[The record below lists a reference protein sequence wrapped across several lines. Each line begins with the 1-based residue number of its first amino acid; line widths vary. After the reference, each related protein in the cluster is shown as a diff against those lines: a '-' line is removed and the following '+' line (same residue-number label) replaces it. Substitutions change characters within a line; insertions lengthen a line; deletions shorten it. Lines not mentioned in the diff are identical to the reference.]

1 MWVYDAAS
9 RTMKETLRKKSM
21 KDEVTA
27 DVTSPS
33 SDSVATNP
41 WADAQSGHEPVS
53 RQTSKASQS
62 PGPSLLTNKS
72 RSPGPAFPDQPH
84 DPPVVRDVSQAPS
97 EKPKRKKTVKRIST
111 ASEVATNG
119 ELASPNLIPD
129 NLKLNAAES
138 NNSQQQPRAYFA
150 NTFCNL
156 PPTINVEPV
165 KGKSRPKNPFVPIH
179 IRQPSAQSPPVS
191 PSITTTRFIP
201 PSFNSETHADFFNGK
216 IFVITN
222 GASLIGASTVKL
234 LHKLGAR
241 VILGDPNAER
251 AKRLIKSI
259 GEPHLIHFN
268 KCDTRRYEDML
279 DLFRLAS
286 TMYGR
291 IDHAIFG
298 VGDDGAATD
307 NVGNGERGW
316 FDRATKSGIEGV
328 EREPPGLVDTLASAP
343 RFAHIALA
351 YLRDRPKKRNSLIAH
366 DRSLTFLT
374 SVAAFKEVPF
384 LPIYQTAQHSIL
396 GLMRSLR
403 SSINPEIDGIRIN
416 AAMTGVM
423 VPRATSG
430 AGGRMSVKLP
440 SDMPEDIAR
449 AVVGIVAAGLGEKTI
464 VTRAGG
470 RLHGR
475 ALYIVGGEGYD
486 IEEGLSNFEGLWLG
500 PKATEHLGQAQ
511 EGIGKGSQWI
521 MDLG

>member
-1 MWVYDAAS
+1 
-9 RTMKETLRKKSM
+9 
-21 KDEVTA
+21 
-27 DVTSPS
+27 
-33 SDSVATNP
+33 
-41 WADAQSGHEPVS
+41 
-53 RQTSKASQS
+53 
-62 PGPSLLTNKS
+62 
-72 RSPGPAFPDQPH
+72 
-84 DPPVVRDVSQAPS
+84 
-97 EKPKRKKTVKRIST
+97 
-111 ASEVATNG
+111 
-119 ELASPNLIPD
+119 
-129 NLKLNAAES
+129 
-138 NNSQQQPRAYFA
+138 
-150 NTFCNL
+150 
-156 PPTINVEPV
+156 
-165 KGKSRPKNPFVPIH
+165 
-179 IRQPSAQSPPVS
+179 
-191 PSITTTRFIP
+191 
-201 PSFNSETHADFFNGK
+201 
-216 IFVITN
+216 
-222 GASLIGASTVKL
+222 
-234 LHKLGAR
+234 
-241 VILGDPNAER
+241 
-251 AKRLIKSI
+251 
-259 GEPHLIHFN
+259 
-268 KCDTRRYEDML
+268 ML

-298 VGDDGAATD
+298 VGDDGAATG